1 MMKQRR
7 TIGFVLMELLVYMGV
22 LAIVV
27 NVVSVAYYRYMRSS
41 LAVQRNTD
49 DILRTTSA
57 GERWRQDVR
66 RASQLSIATI
76 TKPSKSTTPMGEIL
90 TIQQGEQT
98 VLYRFQ
104 KKAMWRRVAGDPD
117 WERILPRVKSSRMLK
132 ETRNGVTSWRWEVEL
147 ISIYEPR
154 VRPLFT
160 FRAVPWKEAAGNS
173 R

>member
-1 MMKQRR
+1 MTRRR
-7 TIGFVLMELLVYMGV
+7 TIGFVFMELLVYMAV
-22 LAIVV
+22 LGIVI
-27 NVVSVAYYRYMRSS
+27 NVASVAYFRYMRSS
-41 LAVQRNTD
+41 RAVQRNTD
-49 DILRTTSA
+49 DIIRTTTA
-57 GERWRQDVR
+57 GERWRQDIR
-66 RASQLSIATI
+66 RASQISLAAI
-76 TKPSKSTTPMGEIL
+76 TRPARPTTPVGEVI

-117 WERILPRVKSSRMLK
+117 WERILPRVKSSRMLQ

-147 ISIYEPR
+147 ISIYKPR
-154 VRPLFT
+154 VRPLFS